1 MPPDGPFSVS
11 KRFSFC
17 YGHRLMDYEGNC
29 RHPHG
34 HNARVEVRLSA
45 QELDHRGMVVD
56 FNDLRAS
63 LRGWIDQT
71 LDHRM
76 ILRRGDPM
84 IESLRALGE
93 PCFVMEENPTAEN
106 LARLLYERAREV
118 GLPVVRVRLWE
129 TDDNFA
135 DYAGG

>member
-1 MPPDGPFSVS
+1 
-11 KRFSFC
+11 
-17 YGHRLMDYEGNC
+17 MDYEGNC

-34 HNARVEVRLSA
+34 HNARVEVKLSA
-45 QELDHRGMVVD
+45 PKLDRRGMVVD
-56 FNDLRAS
+56 FNDLRSS

-76 ILRRGDPM
+76 ILRRGDPL
-84 IESLRALGE
+84 IEPLRALGE
-93 PCFVMEENPTAEN
+93 PFFVMEENPTAEN
-106 LARLLYERAREV
+106 LARLLFERAREV